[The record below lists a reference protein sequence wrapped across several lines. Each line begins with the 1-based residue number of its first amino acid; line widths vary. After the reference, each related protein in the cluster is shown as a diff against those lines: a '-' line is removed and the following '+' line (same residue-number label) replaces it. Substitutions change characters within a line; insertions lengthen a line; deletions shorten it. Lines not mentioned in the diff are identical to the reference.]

1 MISSLYFKENTYMG
15 RAKKKV
21 IHVKPL
27 PIASILANN
36 PSNRQQP
43 AQAPVVLQP
52 QPKHVTHLEHYTED
66 FDTLHPHEQIK
77 AFVAFLN
84 AVKSRYEDN
93 QRVQKE
99 TEDKTQ
105 DILHFIELSSNMNAS
120 RGFSM
125 YQKISTVRRERRNC
139 KSENDLLQPIY
150 DFITAN
156 PIIDQLAQVQ
166 GKCRTT
172 KEVVSRRR
180 YNMKTD
186 VINE

>member
-1 MISSLYFKENTYMG
+1 MG
-15 RAKKKV
+15 RAKRKT

-27 PIASILANN
+27 PIAKILANN
-36 PSNRQQP
+36 PSNRQTELTTVVSIPQQP
-43 AQAPVVLQP
+43 R
-52 QPKHVTHLEHYTED
+52 HITHLEHYDED

-77 AFVAFLN
+77 AFVSFLTS
-84 AVKSRYEDN
+84 VKKRYEDN

-99 TEDKTQ
+99 NEDKTQ
-105 DILHFIELSSNMNAS
+105 DILHFIELSENMNAS

-125 YQKISTVRRERRNC
+125 YRKMSVVRRERRNC

-156 PIIDQLAQVQ
+156 PIIDQLSQVQ

-186 VINE
+186 VIDE